1 MPERKKVR
9 SGIFYLIK
17 ILHQPSSGKSIRTTF
32 FSQYFL
38 GSTEALTFLPEIEDF
53 QNLLHLFDRSGV
65 GKLGW
70 LPPQSRLTAT
80 NREWNIAYAYKLSCT
95 A

>member
-32 FSQYFL
+32 FSQYL
-38 GSTEALTFLPEIEDF
+38 KYCRESTKVLLRKYWSTAKEVLT
-53 QNLLHLFDRSGV
+53 HL
-65 GKLGW
+65 
-70 LPPQSRLTAT
+70 QSVQ
-80 NREWNIAYAYKLSCT
+80 
-95 A
+95 